1 MNEKATAMKPPPLKI
16 SRVFHAPRSTVF
28 RAWTS
33 SEHVKAWFCPETYSV
48 PKTKVESRLGGAFE
62 VCMRSPSG
70 EEHWMR
76 GVFEEIE
83 PDRRLVITSQV
94 ESAAGAP
101 LFRARTEVDFSDALG
116 GTRMDLMQT
125 YSLDDP
131 NIAARMVAG
140 AAEGWRTTLD
150 RLEAEVVRMQG
161 GVGTQA
167 RSVVHASFRL
177 ERAYGADKARV
188 WEALTGPEAKMK
200 WFAGTAG
207 EWELIERAM
216 DVRVGGRERL
226 KGRWKG
232 GVVSTFEAI
241 YHDVVEGERLI
252 YSYEMFLDEKKIS
265 VSLASM
271 ELASAGAKTLL
282 KVTEQGAFLDGYD
295 DAGSRERGTGLLL
308 DALGASLSN

>member
-1 MNEKATAMKPPPLKI
+1 MSEKTTAMKPPPLKI

-28 RAWTS
+28 KAWTS

-48 PKTKVESRLGGAFE
+48 SNAKVESRLGGAFE

-70 EEHWMR
+70 EEHWTR

-83 PDRRLVITSQV
+83 PDRRLVIASQV
-94 ESAAGAP
+94 ENDAGTP
-101 LFRARTEVDFSDALG
+101 IFHARTEVDFSDALG
-116 GTRMDLMQT
+116 GTRIDLIQT
-125 YSLDDP
+125 YTFDDP
-131 NIAARMVAG
+131 SLAAPMAAG
-140 AAEGWRTTLD
+140 APEGWRTTLD
-150 RLEAEVVRMQG
+150 KLEAEVVRMQG
-161 GVGTQA
+161 GTGTPA
-167 RSVVHASFRL
+167 RSVVHASFHL
-177 ERAYGADKARV
+177 ERAYHAEKAQV
-188 WEALTGPEAKMK
+188 WEALTRPEAKMK

-216 DVRVGGRERL
+216 DVRAGGRERL

-241 YHDVVEGERLI
+241 YHDVVEAERLI

-308 DALGASLSN
+308 DALGASLSD